1 MKTEKIGQKQKAG
14 LGKRGS
20 AHAALKDSRGMFS
33 EDALKLIAMVTMLID
48 HIGAGILEYLMRY
61 SLAGSSEIYRQLYY
75 VDRIL
80 RGIGRLSFPLFCF
93 LLVQGFLYTRS
104 RLKYGIRL
112 AVFAL
117 LSEAPFDYAFFRGFT
132 MEYQNVFWTLLL
144 GLITLSAIA
153 AVEETCLPRT
163 IRGMAAAGAV
173 AAGMLAAGL
182 IHTDYSWKGIVM
194 IAALYLLRRDR
205 VLQCVC
211 TPVLFLTAQ
220 FISLA
225 ASGLDP
231 GQALEQAV
239 GQCTVFLSFFFIYR
253 CNGKRYMRK
262 GKYFF
267 YAFYPVHLLLLLV
280 IRWLLVS

>member
-1 MKTEKIGQKQKAG
+1 MAG
-14 LGKRGS
+14 TAKRGS
-20 AHAALKDSRGMFS
+20 ARAALQDSRGMFS
-33 EDALKLIAMVTMLID
+33 EDALKLVAMATMLID
-48 HIGAGILEYLMRY
+48 HIGAGLVEYFMRY
-61 SLAGSSEIYRQLYY
+61 SMTGSSEIYRHLYY

-80 RGIGRLSFPLFCF
+80 RGIGRLSFPLFCY

-112 AVFAL
+112 AAFAL
-117 LSEAPFDYAFFRGFT
+117 LSEVPFDFVFFEGFT

-153 AVEETCLPRT
+153 AVEETCLSRT
-163 IRGMAAAGAV
+163 VREMAAAGAV
-173 AAGMLAAGL
+173 ASGMLAALL
-182 IHTDYSWKGIVM
+182 IRTDYSWKGIVM
-194 IAALYLLRRDR
+194 IAALYLLRKDR

-225 ASGLDP
+225 AAGMDP
-231 GQALEQAV
+231 ALALEQAV
-239 GQCTVFLSFFFIYR
+239 GQCSVFLSFFFIYR
-253 CNGKRYMRK
+253 CNGKRYLRK

-267 YAFYPVHLLLLLV
+267 YAFYPAHLLLLLFV
-280 IRWLLVS
+280 RWLLAL